1 LRHGAANAFW
11 VARPGVCCAILLT
24 GERSENMALSTKPP
38 VYDKN
43 DPQGTVKNICTYL
56 FQLQEELGFQLEQI
70 LKTLHEMEK

>member
-1 LRHGAANAFW
+1 
-11 VARPGVCCAILLT
+11 
-24 GERSENMALSTKPP
+24 MALSTKPP

-43 DPQGTVKNICTYL
+43 DSQGTVKNICTYL

>member
-1 LRHGAANAFW
+1 
-11 VARPGVCCAILLT
+11 
-24 GERSENMALSTKPP
+24 MALSTKPP

-56 FQLQEELGFQLEQI
+56 FQLQEELGFLEQLDEKKLEQI